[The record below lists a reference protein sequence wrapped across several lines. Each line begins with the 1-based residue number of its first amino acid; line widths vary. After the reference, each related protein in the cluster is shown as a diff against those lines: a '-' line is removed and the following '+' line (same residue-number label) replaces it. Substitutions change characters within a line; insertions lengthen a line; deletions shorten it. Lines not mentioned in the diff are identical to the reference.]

1 MAKFFKK
8 LLKIYLG
15 IIDKKINKLFINSIK
30 QLPELTSLTLIDIGA
45 AGDIEPRWKKVQPI
59 LDYIGFEPDQR
70 SRAILQEKNNN
81 CLNYQILPYAIWD
94 SENSIQIN
102 LCSKPQVSSSFMP
115 NRNFV
120 DLFPDSKRF
129 DIESKV
135 TLPTERLDNLSISS
149 VDFMKIDI
157 QGGEL
162 KALSGGVGLL
172 EKTLGLEIEVEFLPM
187 YSNQPLFGEISEFV
201 TAHGFQFIDFVSLMR
216 WQRNEYNGFGQCVFA
231 DALFLKTPEKLLEIQ
246 DLNNVI
252 LSKYLSICLLYNRY
266 DLIERIIELIGY
278 ERSNSFQNF
287 LSAIQPI
294 KSRQNKIIKM
304 TTFASNLIRFFGNE
318 YKVHI
323 TY

>member
-1 MAKFFKK
+1 MIKFFKK

-15 IIDKKINKLFINSIK
+15 SLDKKNNKLIINSIK
-30 QLPELTSLTLIDIGA
+30 QLPELTSLILIDIGA
-45 AGDIEPRWKKVQPI
+45 AGDIEPRWKKVEPI
-59 LDYIGFEPDQR
+59 LNYIGFEPDQR
-70 SRAILQEKNNN
+70 SRAILQEKKNN

-94 SENSIQIN
+94 SKSSIEIN
-102 LCSKPQVSSSFMP
+102 LCSKPQVSSSFLP

-135 TLPTERLDNLSISS
+135 TLSTERLDDLSISS
-149 VDFMKIDI
+149 VDFIKIDI

-162 KALSGGVGLL
+162 KALNGGVGLM

-231 DALFLKTPEKLLEIQ
+231 DGLFLKTPEKLLERQ
-246 DLNNVI
+246 DLDNII

-266 DLIERIIELIGY
+266 DLIDRIIELIGY
-278 ERSNSFQNF
+278 ERSNCFQNF
-287 LSAIQPI
+287 LRAIQPL
-294 KSRQNKIIKM
+294 KSKENKLIKM
-304 TTFASNLIRFFGNE
+304 TSLASNLIRFFGNE
-318 YKVHI
+318 YKIHI